1 MRFMPMTA
9 LMTRICAAA
18 AGAVAALLPSLGA
31 AQGVVYR
38 CPGPP
43 VLYTDQITAQQAKDK
58 NCKSIEGAA
67 VTVVAPVTRPKT
79 AAPAA
84 NVASSPGS
92 SDNKVDKNE
101 QKARDSDARRILETE
116 LRQEEERLKE
126 MEREYNNGQPE
137 RRGEERNYEKYQER
151 VAQMKAAL
159 ERKQSDVAAI
169 RRELSKL
176 NGSGS
181 TSLSNKN

>member
-1 MRFMPMTA
+1 MSMTSRPA
-9 LMTRICAAA
+9 GFCAAA
-18 AGAVAALLPSLGA
+18 TLVLVLCPSLAA

-43 VLYTDQITAQQAKDK
+43 VLYTDQITPVQAKEK
-58 NCKSIEGAA
+58 NCRPVEGAA
-67 VTVVAPVTRPKT
+67 VTVIAPPARPKPT
-79 AAPAA
+79 APAP
-84 NVASSPGS
+84 NGASSPASG
-92 SDNKVDKNE
+92 DAKVDKNE

-116 LRQEEERLKE
+116 LRQEEDRLKE

-137 RRGEERNYEKYQER
+137 RRGEERNFEKYQER

-176 NGSGS
+176 SGASS
-181 TSLSNKN
+181 TSLNSRN

>member
-1 MRFMPMTA
+1 MRFMPMTYA
-9 LMTRICAAA
+9 SPRFCAAA
-18 AGAVAALLPSLGA
+18 ACVLLLLPSLVA

-43 VLYTDQITAQQAKDK
+43 VLYTDQISPAQAKEK
-58 NCKSIEGAA
+58 NCKPIEGAP
-67 VTVVAPVTRPKT
+67 VSVVAPVARPKP
-79 AAPAA
+79 AAPP
-84 NVASSPGS
+84 ASGAPSPATGES
-92 SDNKVDKNE
+92 KIDRNE
-101 QKARDSDARRILETE
+101 QKARDSDARRILEAE

-126 MEREYNNGQPE
+126 MEREYNNGQPD
-137 RRGEERNYEKYQER
+137 RRGDERNYERYLER

-176 NGSGS
+176 NGTGS
-181 TSLSNKN
+181 TSLNKQN